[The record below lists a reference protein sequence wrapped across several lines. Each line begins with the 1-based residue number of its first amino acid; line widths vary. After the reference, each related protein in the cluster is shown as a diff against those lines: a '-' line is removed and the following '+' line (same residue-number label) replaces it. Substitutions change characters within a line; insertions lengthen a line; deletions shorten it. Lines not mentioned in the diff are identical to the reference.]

1 MKKNPEPFKL
11 FDCALITLATGFRAI
26 NLRELAMGIR
36 DAEQGSIY
44 HHFWGRLLQPQFDEP
59 EYNND
64 FASWAHR
71 DLHDKTVAERLSM
84 IDPSELDS
92 IEDLREELIEIIEMR
107 MDETE
112 SAQYAIA
119 DSQFHFLRSQM
130 IVIPTGRQVKQPEGL
145 QDALRDASAGCIF
158 YHFIDSRRRTESHHD
173 DFTNWLAGFGDEYEV
188 LCGLFSNI
196 DPYFSSLQHV
206 RDMLVEAC
214 EAGLKAVANGTA

>member
-1 MKKNPEPFKL
+1 MTKPQPFRV

-36 DAEQGSIY
+36 DAEQGSLY

-84 IDPSELDS
+84 IEPSRLES
-92 IEDLREELIEIIEMR
+92 IEQLREELIEIIELR
-107 MDETE
+107 IDETE
-112 SAQYAIA
+112 AAQYATA
-119 DSQFHFLRSQM
+119 DNQFHFLRSQLV
-130 IVIPTGRQVKQPEGL
+130 VIPTGNQVREPEEL
-145 QDALRDASAGCIF
+145 PDILRAASAGSIF
-158 YHFIDSRRRTESHHD
+158 YHFIDSRRRTETHHD
-173 DFTNWLAGFGDEYEV
+173 DFSIWLAGFGDRYRE
-188 LCGLFSNI
+188 LASLFSDI

-206 RDMLVEAC
+206 RNMLVQASSS
-214 EAGLKAVANGTA
+214 GLKAVPHASA